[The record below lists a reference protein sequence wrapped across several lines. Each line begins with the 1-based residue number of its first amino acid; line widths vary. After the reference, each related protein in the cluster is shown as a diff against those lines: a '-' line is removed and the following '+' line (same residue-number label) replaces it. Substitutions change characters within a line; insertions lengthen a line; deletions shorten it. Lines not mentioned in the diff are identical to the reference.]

1 MATGKRY
8 YWIKLKESFMTSDT
22 VDFMMSQPN
31 GANYVVLYQML
42 CLKTINT
49 NGRLSRTIG
58 EVIIPYDIDKITRD
72 CKWFSADTVRVAFT
86 LYKKFG
92 LIYEDTDGV
101 LQLSNYD
108 NMVGTETNWAIQ
120 KRNQKSAKLL
130 PDASGKKVE
139 TEVEIFHPD
148 IRDKDI
154 RDKRLD
160 NRDKDK
166 EKDIEEEYKYLLP
179 LNDNTTFGVTESYI
193 SELQNLY
200 RAVDIEAEIRKMIG
214 WCDANPAKRKTKR
227 GIKAFI
233 NSWLSRAQD
242 SGGHKN
248 AESRR
253 DTSYYGAVGKE
264 V

>member
-8 YWIKLKESFMTSDT
+8 YWIKLKDSFMTSDT

-58 EVIIPYDIDKITRD
+58 EVIIPYDIDKIVRD
-72 CKWFSADTVRVAFT
+72 CKWFSTDTVRVAFN
-86 LYKKFG
+86 LYQKFG
-92 LIYEDTDGV
+92 LIYEDADGTLV
-101 LQLSNYD
+101 LSNYE

-130 PDASGKKVE
+130 PATGGQKVE
-139 TEVEIFHPD
+139 SKVENFHPD

-154 RDKRLD
+154 RDKEIKRI
-160 NRDKDK
+160 DK
-166 EKDIEEEYKYLLP
+166 EIEEDTIYRMT
-179 LNDNTTFGVTESYI
+179 LNDNTTFGVTKSYI

-200 RAVDIEAEIRKMIG
+200 QAVDVEAEIRKMVG
-214 WCDANPAKRKTKR
+214 WCDSNPTKRKTKR
-227 GIKAFI
+227 GIKSFI

-242 SGGHKN
+242 KGGTANGNGNRSAGK
-248 AESRR
+248 
-253 DTSYYGAVGKE
+253 TYGFEA
-264 V
+264 